1 MSYSKSELKALQNR
15 LFELLEKTTNIF
27 EENNISFVACGGTA
41 LGIERHSNIIP
52 WDDDI
57 DLAVF
62 IDDYNQLIR
71 LKDIFKI
78 HNLEI
83 LEFRSNPKSPYIF
96 LKIIDLNT
104 TFIEKNARH
113 LDIPKGVFIDV
124 FPFDYLPKNNY
135 SYFTR
140 RVIYQLL
147 QQSFIVKETTYH
159 PKRLKQLLK
168 FILKI
173 LTIWVP
179 KTLIFDLMSKLYCN
193 RGKEIGFLGFKNLK
207 FRKEQYDEA
216 IKKPFGNL
224 MIPQIKDSKEH
235 LQKYYGKGFMS
246 LPPLEKRLNHE
257 PLEMKL

>member
-1 MSYSKSELKALQNR
+1 MSYRESDLKALQNR
-15 LFELLEKTTNIF
+15 LFDLLEKTINLF
-27 EENNISFVACGGTA
+27 EEHNISFVACGGTA

-71 LKDIFKI
+71 SKDIFKK

-83 LEFRSNPKSPYIF
+83 LEFRSNPKSPYTF
-96 LKIIDLNT
+96 LKIIDLDT
-104 TFIEKNARH
+104 IFIEKNVSH
-113 LDIPKGVFIDV
+113 LDIPKGVFIDI
-124 FPFDYLPKNNY
+124 FPFNYLPQNNA
-135 SYFTR
+135 SYIIR
-140 RVIYQLL
+140 SVIYRVL
-147 QQSFIVKETTYH
+147 QQTFIVKETTYH
-159 PKRLKQLLK
+159 TRRLKQLLK

-173 LTIWVP
+173 ITYWIP
-179 KTLIFDLMSKLYCN
+179 KTLIFELMSRLYCN
-193 RGKEIGFLGFKNLK
+193 NGTEIGFLGFKNLK
-207 FRKEQYDEA
+207 FSKEQYDDA

-224 MIPQIKDSKEH
+224 MIPQIKGSKEH
-235 LQKYYGKGFMS
+235 LEKYYGKDFMS